1 MKIDFAQALVKS
13 PKRSRQDLS
22 KDAFVGMRTG
32 VATPTYNTFII
43 PSDEVSVSMD
53 QVCRLAPMP
62 VPTFVD
68 LKVRHDWF
76 FVPLRLL
83 YSDKVYQ
90 RLFNADSGRS
100 NILLRASF
108 NMNEF
113 AANINYEG
121 SQTGPKESVLP
132 IPGTIWDYLG
142 YPVVS
147 DDNISPITD
156 TGLRQRL
163 LDYIDDPSDEDFF
176 IALRNA
182 YYTDGSVNELPRLLS
197 EPIFCYH
204 FIWRD
209 WYRFTSF
216 EPSAGGSEPYLDN
229 GVLDYFSEANA
240 GLENAGSTDTLLNSL
255 ESEFLRYVIDAD
267 DDTTYGD
274 LVFRLRYPHFRPDG
288 FMSGRFGNKP
298 TVLIPTGVN
307 GTIPNLREAS
317 AWQRV
322 IDIFSIAG
330 TRLFD
335 RIRAVFNVTPT
346 GFADDRVQFLARYQ
360 SYIKIG
366 EVITTATTE
375 EAKTG
380 EYSGR
385 GILIDGKYL
394 FKRRFSEYGWLMCIS
409 SVMPSIAYNGISRQL
424 TDVSLMDTPI
434 PQLAEVG
441 DDSIREW
448 EVQFTFAGDPDS
460 SFGPGIFA
468 HQFRYYAY
476 KWMPST
482 IHGSFRMSSMAP
494 WVPTNP
500 QNVAL
505 NLPKWS
511 HAYPEAWNKIFND
524 TDNEEVFGDRYFF
537 KLTFNVIANRPLPKY
552 INYHL

>member
-1 MKIDFAQALVKS
+1 MKIDFTQALVKS

-22 KDAFVGMRTG
+22 KDAYVGMRTG

-43 PSDEVSVSMD
+43 PSDEISASMD

-90 RLFNADSGRS
+90 LLFDSPRIPAAVS
-100 NILLRASF
+100 YRASF
-108 NMNEF
+108 SFSEF
-113 AANINYEG
+113 LSQVESEPLQSG
-121 SQTGPKESVLP
+121 SKESILP
-132 IPGTIWDYLG
+132 VPGSIWDYLG
-142 YPVVS
+142 YPIVS
-147 DDNISPITD
+147 DSNINSVTD
-156 TGLRQRL
+156 TGLKDAL
-163 LDYIDDPSDEDFF
+163 LTYIDDPDDTSAFEL
-176 IALRNA
+176 LREKLA
-182 YYTDGSVNELPRLLS
+182 SDGSLVSLPALLL
-197 EPIFCYH
+197 EPVFAYH

-216 EPSAGGSEPYLDN
+216 EPVSGASEPYLDN
-229 GVLDYFSEANA
+229 GVLDFFDS
-240 GLENAGSTDTLLNSL
+240 GVIDDIGSTSDPVTDLDSN
-255 ESEFLRYVIDAD
+255 FLRYVVNPSNE
-267 DDTTYGD
+267 YSFGD
-274 LVFRLRYPHFRPDG
+274 LLFRLRYPHFQPDG

-298 TVLIPTGVN
+298 TVLIPTGAQ

-394 FKRRFSEYGWLMCIS
+394 FKRRFTEYGWLMCVS

-424 TDVSLMDTPI
+424 TDISLMDTPI

-441 DDSIREW
+441 DDSIFDR
-448 EVQFTFAGDPDS
+448 EVQFTFSGNPGE
-460 SFGPGIFA
+460 SFGTGVFA
-468 HQFRYYAY
+468 NQFRYYAY

-482 IHGSFRMSSMAP
+482 VHGSFRMESMSP

-500 QNVAL
+500 QSVAL

-511 HAYPEAWNKIFND
+511 HAYPESWNKIFND

-537 KLTFNVIANRPLPKY
+537 KLSFNVIVNRPLPKY